1 MHTDKYI
8 KDLRHFLER
17 VRQMKRIFDFL
28 FSIAAIVVLSP
39 ILLVLALIVKFTS
52 KGPVIFSQ
60 RRIGKD
66 KKEFDIY
73 KFRSMYVD
81 TPKDVPTHLLDKP
94 DAFITPV
101 GKFLRKTSLDE
112 LPQLFNILKGEMSFV
127 GPRPALYNQ
136 YDLVELRD
144 NVKANSIRPG
154 ITGWAQINGRDE
166 LPIPVKVEYDRY
178 YVEKMSLFLDVKIIL
193 KTFTSVLLSKGVV
206 EGKQEEV
213 KEKEHINV

>member
-1 MHTDKYI
+1 
-8 KDLRHFLER
+8 
-17 VRQMKRIFDFL
+17 MKRIFDLL
-28 FSIAAIVVLSP
+28 FSIVAIVLLSP
-39 ILLVLALIVKFTS
+39 LLLTLVIIVKLTS

-66 KKEFDIY
+66 KKEFNIY
-73 KFRSMYVD
+73 KFRSMYID

-101 GKFLRKTSLDE
+101 GKFLRRTSLDE
-112 LPQLFNILKGEMSFV
+112 LPQLINIFKGEMSFV

-144 NVKANSIRPG
+144 IAGANSVRPG

-166 LPIPVKVEYDRY
+166 LPIPVKVEYDKH
-178 YVEKMSLFLDVKIIL
+178 YVKNMSLFLDINIVF
-193 KTFTSVLLSKGVV
+193 KTFVNVILSKGVV
-206 EGKQEEV
+206 EGKQDI
-213 KEKEHINV
+213 KEKEHIKV